1 MKKTKKFALGLKYSL
16 PRQDVK
22 TCDTNNLNNLT
33 FDIHV
38 SETICNSSGN
48 NPPNYI
54 KNSKTRRRSKGSILT
69 LGLEYS
75 LSCQD
80 LKNPHK

>member
-48 NPPNYI
+48 NPPTISQIQKHEEEQMKHMYTWFGVFTALPRCE
-54 KNSKTRRRSKGSILT
+54 KT
-69 LGLEYS
+69 
-75 LSCQD
+75 
-80 LKNPHK
+80 HK